1 MNKKMTSIVL
11 VYVILFIAFCTL
23 FLAIPF
29 PKSAAA
35 WIEFAFTLI
44 AICAGGGISWY
55 SFKNEGLKSKIYGF
69 PVFRVGFVYMI
80 VQLVVCSVIVIVGC
94 FAVVPIWV
102 SAAAS
107 VIILA
112 VAGIGL
118 IGTDNARDI
127 ITEQQA
133 QARASVKQMKMFR
146 LDMQYIVDICADA
159 ELKKSLEKLADDFRY
174 SDPVSSEELS
184 GVEEN
189 LRLQVKEL
197 SALVNSDKEAA
208 KKKVDEISVLLA
220 DRNRRCKELKQ

>member
-1 MNKKMTSIVL
+1 MTSIIL

-23 FLAIPF
+23 FLVIPF

-35 WIEFAFTLI
+35 WVEFVFTLI

-69 PVFRVGFVYMI
+69 PIFRVGFVYMI
-80 VQLVVCSVIVIVGC
+80 VQLVVCCAIVIVGC
-94 FAVVPIWV
+94 FAVVPVWV
-102 SAAAS
+102 SVAAS
-107 VIILA
+107 VMILA

-133 QARASVKQMKMFR
+133 QTQASVKQMKMFR

-159 ELKKSLEKLADDFRY
+159 ELKKPLEKLSDDFKY
-174 SDPVSSEELS
+174 SDPVSSEEIS
-184 GVEEN
+184 GIEEN

-197 SALVNSDKEAA
+197 SALVNSDKELA
-208 KKKVDEISVLLA
+208 KKKIDEVSVLLA

>member
-1 MNKKMTSIVL
+1 MNKKMTSIIL
-11 VYVILFIAFCTL
+11 VYIILFIAFCTL
-23 FLAIPF
+23 FLVIPF

-35 WIEFAFTLI
+35 WVEFVFTLI

-55 SFKNEGLKSKIYGF
+55 SFKNKELKSKIYGF
-69 PVFRVGFVYMI
+69 PIFRVGFVYMI
-80 VQLVVCSVIVIVGC
+80 VQLIVGCVIVIVGC
-94 FAVVPIWV
+94 FTEVPIWIAIAV
-102 SAAAS
+102 S

-112 VAGIGL
+112 IAGIGL

-133 QARASVKQMKMFR
+133 QTQASVKQMKMFR
-146 LDMQYIVDICADA
+146 LDMQYIADICADA

-174 SDPVSSEELS
+174 SDPVTYEEIS

-189 LRLQVKEL
+189 LRSQVKEL
-197 SALVNSDKEAA
+197 STLVNSDKELA
-208 KKKVDEISVLLA
+208 KKKIDEISVILA